1 MIQSRPASSC
11 KHHPLLSPAFPY
23 TQQKTINSSHKSTC
37 SMVLCKLQ
45 AQRALA
51 LCICQHEGAAVIS
64 TLQLKKQVLE
74 VKVSKITE
82 LLTIKSGT

>member
-23 TQQKTINSSHKSTC
+23 TQQKTINNSHQVHLLNGAVQIIGIESI
-37 SMVLCKLQ
+37 S
-45 AQRALA
+45 
-51 LCICQHEGAAVIS
+51 QHEGDAVIS

-74 VKVSKITE
+74 VK
-82 LLTIKSGT
+82 